1 MSNDKLRFDLTHY
14 QKINN
19 NELIEIENK
28 VNEIIEENI
37 SLNIENTSFE
47 NAKKGGAEALFGEKY
62 GDQVRVVDV
71 KGFSK
76 ELCGGTHV
84 NSTGDIGLF
93 KIISESSLASGIRRI
108 EGVTGEDAF
117 DYLKNES
124 KIIECLTNDLR
135 CDENEINE
143 KINEFETIIKNYKL
157 QIKQL
162 SSIKAKKIIENLYEN
177 QIKIN
182 EYSLIKGVVNL
193 NIQPKDLH
201 DVVFELL
208 NENAVSFIGIQNKD
222 MNTLV
227 CSVTKDINHKFK
239 AGDLVKNIAI
249 KLGFNGGGLPHMAI
263 TNFKNKELLEKAINI
278 GFELIK
284 DQA

>member
-1 MSNDKLRFDLTHY
+1 M
-14 QKINN
+14 
-19 NELIEIENK
+19 
-28 VNEIIEENI
+28 
-37 SLNIENTSFE
+37 
-47 NAKKGGAEALFGEKY
+47 
-62 GDQVRVVDV
+62 
-71 KGFSK
+71 
-76 ELCGGTHV
+76 
-84 NSTGDIGLF
+84 
-93 KIISESSLASGIRRI
+93 
-108 EGVTGEDAF
+108 
-117 DYLKNES
+117 KNES

-135 CDENEINE
+135 CDANEINE